1 MVARPRTLDIV
12 DPLYIPYG
20 SLDVRDMEQN
30 PPNPLRHNSPLE
42 GRTRNL
48 YQGGMKQTYP
58 DLFARKLPSGLVAR
72 RLLK

>member
-1 MVARPRTLDIV
+1 MVPRPRTLDIV

-20 SLDVRDMEQN
+20 SLDVRHGK
-30 PPNPLRHNSPLE
+30 LPLE
-42 GRTRNL
+42 M
-48 YQGGMKQTYP
+48 GGETKKTYP